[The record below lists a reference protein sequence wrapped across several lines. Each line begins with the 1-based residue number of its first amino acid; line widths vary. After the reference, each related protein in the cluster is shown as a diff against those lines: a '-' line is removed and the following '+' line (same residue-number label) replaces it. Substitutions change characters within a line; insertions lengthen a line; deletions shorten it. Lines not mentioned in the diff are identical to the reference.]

1 MEIHDKKGNLLALII
16 RSNEMTTGKNFFT
29 NDNSEFQVAAF
40 NLEKD
45 TIIKNHIH
53 EQQSREVTN
62 TSEVLVLIEGE
73 MIVDIFDTDLELVS
87 TEKLNAGDAVGLL
100 SGGHGIKITKNCKF
114 FEVKQGPYFETS
126 DKKRF

>member
-1 MEIHDKKGNLLALII
+1 MEIHDNEGNLLALII
-16 RSNEMTTGKNFFT
+16 RGNEMTEGKNFFT
-29 NDNSEFQVAAF
+29 NDNSEFQIAAF

-45 TIIKNHIH
+45 SIIENHIH
-53 EQQSREVTN
+53 EEQNRTVTN

-73 MIVDIFDTDLELVS
+73 MIIDIFDTNLELVS

-114 FEVKQGPYFETS
+114 FEVKQGPYIEKS

>member
-1 MEIHDKKGNLLALII
+1 MFQVIKLGEQDNIAVCPMEIPKDSII
-16 RSNEMTTGKNFFT
+16 E
-29 NDNSEFQVAAF
+29 
-40 NLEKD
+40 
-45 TIIKNHIH
+45 NHIH
-53 EQQSREVTN
+53 EEQNRTVTN

-73 MIVDIFDTDLELVS
+73 MIVDIFDTNLELVS

-114 FEVKQGPYFETS
+114 FEVKQGPYIETS